1 MPIAPTYPGV
11 YIEELPSGVR
21 TIAGVATS
29 ITAFVGYTGRGL
41 DHRPTRLL
49 SFADYERAFGG
60 LASDS
65 LVGYAVA
72 QYFNNGGRQA
82 WVVRVP
88 KPDGVA
94 ASVQLRD
101 GTGGAAAV
109 ALELTALS
117 RGGWANDVLVDV
129 DHDVPDG
136 DPKAFN
142 LTLTDIVGGAT
153 ERHGNVTLD
162 ESAANYVEAV
172 VNDAASGSELVS
184 VAATPAS
191 GRPAASGTIGGPVD
205 LSALANDQTYR
216 MRVAFDVPAGTT
228 VDVTVIEQ
236 GEALPGSLLG
246 LCQLVERKV
255 NLALAPVLPG
265 GRVRCT
271 PAGDAIRLQADFSR
285 ELLGGELDAA
295 VTVSAIPA
303 SALTMLGLTP
313 AQTTVNVGHYR
324 LGLGRTALG
333 QAGAAAG
340 DDGVTLPGTSDL
352 IGSAAASTGLNALER
367 VDLFNLLCVPDATRP
382 SAGDPHA
389 LATNVSPND
398 VWAAA
403 ATLCADR
410 RALLMID
417 PPPSVADLDAAVD
430 WISSD
435 LTVKGPNAA
444 AYFPRIRAGDPLD
457 DFKPRLFAPSGA
469 VAGLIA
475 RLDGARGAWKSPA
488 GTEARLVGVTELEER
503 LTDAEHGVLNP
514 LGLNCLRT
522 FPVYG
527 TVAWG
532 ARTLDGADVAASQW
546 KYVAV
551 RRTAL
556 YIEES
561 LFRGTKWA
569 VFEPNGEGL
578 WAELRLN
585 IGAFMHGLFRLGAF
599 QGTTPAEAYLVK
611 CDAETT
617 TQADIDRGI
626 VNILVGFAPL
636 KPAEFVFIRLQQL
649 AGQLGV

>member
-1 MPIAPTYPGV
+1 MPTAATYPGV

-21 TIAGVATS
+21 PISGVATS
-29 ITAFVGYTGRGL
+29 VTAFVGYTARGL
-41 DHRPTRLL
+41 DHRPTRLF
-49 SFADYERAFGG
+49 SFGDYERAFGG
-60 LASDS
+60 HAADS
-65 LVGYAVA
+65 LVSYAVS
-72 QYFNNGGRQA
+72 QFFLNGGGEA

-101 GTGGAAAV
+101 GPTGAAPV

-117 RGGWANDVLVDV
+117 RGAWANDVLVDV
-129 DHDVPDG
+129 DHDVVG

-142 LTLTDIVGGAT
+142 LTLTDIVTGTT
-153 ERHGNVTLD
+153 ERFGNVTLD
-162 ESAANYVEAV
+162 DSAANYVEAV
-172 VNDAASGSELVS
+172 VNDAASGSELVEA
-184 VAATPAS
+184 AATPAS
-191 GRPAASGTIGGPVD
+191 GRPAASGTIGGAVD
-205 LSALANDQTYR
+205 IGALANDQAYK
-216 MRVAFDVPAGTT
+216 MRVAFDVPAGAT
-228 VDVTVIEQ
+228 VDLTVIEQ
-236 GEALPGSLLG
+236 GETLPGSLLG
-246 LCQLVERKV
+246 LCQLVERKI

-271 PAGDAIRLQADFSR
+271 PVGAAIRLQADFSP
-285 ELLGGELDAA
+285 ELLGAELDAA
-295 VTVSAIPA
+295 VTVSALTP
-303 SALTMLGLTP
+303 SALTMLALTP
-313 AQTTVNVGHYR
+313 ALTTVNVGHYR
-324 LGLGRTALG
+324 LGRGRAVLG
-333 QAGAAAG
+333 QAGPVTG
-340 DDGVTLPGTSDL
+340 EDGATLPGTADL
-352 IGSAAASTGLNALER
+352 IGSAAASTGLNALDR
-367 VDLFNLLCVPDATRP
+367 VDLFNLLSVPDASRS

-389 LATNVSPND
+389 LAANVSPND

-403 ATLCADR
+403 ATLCAAR
-410 RALLMID
+410 RAVLLID
-417 PPPSVADLDAAVD
+417 PPPAVDDLDGALD
-430 WISSD
+430 WIASD

-488 GTEARLVGVTELEER
+488 GTEARLVGVTELEHR

-527 TVAWG
+527 TIAWG

-546 KYVAV
+546 KYLAV

-569 VFEPNGEGL
+569 VFEPNDEGL
-578 WAELRLN
+578 WAQLRLN

-599 QGTTPAEAYLVK
+599 QGTTPTEAYLVK

-617 TQADIDRGI
+617 TQADVDRGI

-649 AGQLGV
+649 AGRSGG